1 MPVNSPLQLILF
13 IDDRPSSLEIVKEVE
28 QFLQTCPPD
37 VAELQVID
45 VTGQPYLA
53 EHFRVV
59 LTPALLKIYPAPR
72 QTIAGKSL
80 LVQLKNSWEGWQQ
93 SLENFS
99 GTDQELNKQVNR
111 SAEVIK
117 MTDEVFRLTQ
127 EKNHLQQQL
136 HFKDRIIGMLA
147 HDLRNPIT
155 AVSLALETI
164 ELSQDKLTP
173 ELVEQ
178 LLQQGRKQI
187 RMADNMITEILESC
201 RGEVAT
207 LPIRPQ
213 RINISEVCQ
222 QVAQDY
228 YLNYRLKEKQQH
240 LITDIPK
247 DLPYVY
253 ADNER
258 VQQVL
263 ANLLDNAIKYTPIG
277 GKIQMT
283 ALHRTSQKVEISV
296 TDTGPGIPPEMR
308 EKIFEEKY
316 RLSRDKQKEGYG
328 IGLAVCNRIIRAH
341 YGKIWV
347 DCPHKQ
353 GSSFHITLPV
363 F

>member
-1 MPVNSPLQLILF
+1 MSVSSPLQLILF
-13 IDDRPSSLEIVKEVE
+13 IDDRPSSIEVVKEVE

-37 VAELQVID
+37 ASELQVID

-80 LVQLKNSWEGWQQ
+80 LVQLKNSWASWQR
-93 SLENFS
+93 SIENFQ
-99 GTDQELNKQVNR
+99 DIDLELNKQIDR
-111 SAEVIK
+111 SAEIIR

-127 EKNHLQQQL
+127 EKNYLQQQL

-164 ELSQDKLTP
+164 ELSQHKLTP
-173 ELVEQ
+173 ELAEQ

-187 RMADNMITEILESC
+187 RTADNMITEVLESC

-213 RINISEVCQ
+213 RTNISEICQ
-222 QVAQDY
+222 QVLQDY
-228 YLNYRLKEKQQH
+228 YLVYKLKEKQQH
-240 LITDIPK
+240 LEADIPK
-247 DLPYVY
+247 DLPPVY
-253 ADNER
+253 ADGER

-263 ANLLDNAIKYTPIG
+263 ANLLDNAIKYTPVG

-283 ALHRTSQKVEISV
+283 ALHRTSQKIEITI
-296 TDTGPGIPPEMR
+296 TDTGPGVPPELR
-308 EKIFEEKY
+308 EQIFEEKY
-316 RLSRDKQKEGYG
+316 RLTRDQQQEGYG
-328 IGLAVCNRIIRAH
+328 IGLAVCRRIIRAH
-341 YGKIWV
+341 FGKIWV
-347 DCPHKQ
+347 DCPHRH
-353 GSSFHITLPV
+353 GSIFHVTLPV